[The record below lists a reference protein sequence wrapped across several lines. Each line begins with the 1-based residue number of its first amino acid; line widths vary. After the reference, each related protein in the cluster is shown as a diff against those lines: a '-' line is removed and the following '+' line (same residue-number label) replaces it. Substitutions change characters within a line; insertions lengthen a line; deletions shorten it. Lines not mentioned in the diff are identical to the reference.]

1 MLGWL
6 TVIFCCQLAGELAA
20 KGLGLPVPGPV
31 VGMALLFC
39 GLLLRKGI
47 PQDLGKVGDALIGN
61 LSLCFVPA
69 GVGVM
74 LHVELIGA
82 DWLPISVALLVSTLL
97 AIVVTAL
104 LMQWLGPRGGPA
116 KGDVAKTSD
125 NP

>member
-1 MLGWL
+1 MYWPCNS
-6 TVIFCCQLAGELAA
+6 TCCR
-20 KGLGLPVPGPV
+20 KN
-31 VGMALLFC
+31 C

-82 DWLPISVALLVSTLL
+82 DWLPISVALVASTLL
-97 AIVVTAL
+97 AIAVTAL
-104 LMQWLGPRGGPA
+104 LMQWLGP
-116 KGDVAKTSD
+116 KGDATKSGD
-125 NP
+125 GH